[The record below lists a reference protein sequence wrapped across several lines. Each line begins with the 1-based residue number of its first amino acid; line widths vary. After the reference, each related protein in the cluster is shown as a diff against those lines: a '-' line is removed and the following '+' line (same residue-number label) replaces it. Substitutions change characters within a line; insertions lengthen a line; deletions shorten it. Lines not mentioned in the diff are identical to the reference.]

1 MDNARLGKGLGA
13 LFGNTA
19 AQAQATSERTTIAES
34 VGSTGPLMVP
44 VENIE
49 PNPRQPR
56 ENFADEALRSLSKSI
71 LENGII
77 QPLIVVLRPSSGEDG
92 PRYQLIAGERRLR
105 AAQNAGI
112 RTVPVVVKN
121 ATPQQ
126 MLEMALIENIQRED
140 LNPIETAIAYQTLI
154 DEYNLTQ
161 DEVARRV
168 GYDRTTISN
177 SVALLRLPTE
187 VQEKLKM
194 GLPNFTAGHAKA
206 LNGIANPEDQ
216 IRLMNQIIAQKLT
229 VREAEDHARAFKD
242 AALRLVPDRKGSR
255 HSDPDVL
262 NLEEEFIRAISLK
275 VTLKRSNKGT
285 GTLTIAFNN
294 EDELNLLYELL
305 VMRGQQNEE
314 F

>member
-1 MDNARLGKGLGA
+1 VDNPRLGKGLGA

-34 VGSTGPLMVP
+34 VGSTGPLMVS

-49 PNPRQPR
+49 TNPRQPR
-56 ENFADEALRSLSKSI
+56 QNFADEALYSLSRSI
-71 LENGII
+71 LDHGII
-77 QPLIVVLRPSSGEDG
+77 QPLIVILRPSSGEDG

-105 AAQNAGI
+105 AAKLAGI

-121 ATPQQ
+121 ANPQQ

-140 LNPIETAIAYQTLI
+140 LNPIETAEAYQMLI

-161 DEVARRV
+161 DEVASRV
-168 GYDRTTISN
+168 GKDRSTISN
-177 SVALLRLPTE
+177 ALRLLLLPPE
-187 VQEKLKM
+187 VQEKLKE
-194 GLPNFTAGHAKA
+194 GSETFTAGHAKA
-206 LNGIANPEDQ
+206 LTGLATPEQQ
-216 IRLMNQIIAQKLT
+216 IDMMKKIIAQELT
-229 VREAEDHARAFKD
+229 VRQAEELVRALKD
-242 AALRLVPDRKGSR
+242 AALRLVPDRKGTR
-255 HSDPDVL
+255 HGDPDVL
-262 NLEEEFIRAISLK
+262 NLEEEFMRSISLK